1 MRRLSLVLLLGF
13 LVHAE
18 PLIDRRAVVS
28 RHAPTISLSSFP
40 NNGAGLEHSV
50 MTCGNGGFAFTADV
64 TGLQSL
70 NDTFRMPNAYPLET
84 LSNWGMF

>member
-1 MRRLSLVLLLGF
+1 
-13 LVHAE
+13 
-18 PLIDRRAVVS
+18 
-28 RHAPTISLSSFP
+28 
-40 NNGAGLEHSV
+40 